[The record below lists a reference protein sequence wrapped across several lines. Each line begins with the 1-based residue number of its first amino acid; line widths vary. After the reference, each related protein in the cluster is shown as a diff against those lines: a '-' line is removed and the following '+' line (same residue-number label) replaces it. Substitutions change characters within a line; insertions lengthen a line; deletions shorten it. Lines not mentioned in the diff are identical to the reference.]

1 VDVAR
6 AGGVLK
12 EAMQLSDQARQ
23 PSGRPVVGP
32 AVGETTYDVHRL
44 AEADYFRHGG
54 ILPYVLRQLVA
65 S

>member
-23 PSGRPVVGP
+23 PSGRP